1 MSPGKKEL
9 YLFSGFLKCADC
21 GDSLIRKTS
30 KYKDKTYA
38 YYMCA
43 TNKLGMGC
51 TSHHIREE
59 DIYKAVF
66 SAINSYCMNV
76 ADLADKIDGVSEEDM
91 IDVRLEELEGIMSAK
106 QEEID
111 DLVRTIEI
119 VESRCLNELE
129 SKESTNEICNDIRA
143 SINNLEREMSI
154 LVEEKGQY
162 SRRNR

>member
-1 MSPGKKEL
+1 
-9 YLFSGFLKCADC
+9 
-21 GDSLIRKTS
+21 
-30 KYKDKTYA
+30 
-38 YYMCA
+38 
-43 TNKLGMGC
+43 MGC

-66 SAINSYCMNV
+66 SAINSYCMNF
-76 ADLADKIDGVSEEDM
+76 ADLADKIDGVSGRGYD
-91 IDVRLEELEGIMSAK
+91 RCSYEELEGIMSAK

-111 DLVRTIEI
+111 DLVPTIEI

-154 LVEEKGQY
+154 LWWKK
-162 SRRNR
+162 RTIFKKK